1 MNARSYLVLAPALT
15 LAAACASGGASG
27 GGGSGGGG
35 AATGP
40 TPSTS
45 TQIQPAVTARWP
57 VKTREH
63 VDLWLHGFAMLS
75 DDTTLVPLFRRGYT
89 DQMIVLKNHGN
100 VVTQL
105 DANRDKL
112 RARLL
117 ANPQMVN
124 AQFMPLAF
132 QSWDEMSQAIT
143 YFLKADGDPNRA
155 QTRELAAQI
164 ATIAAYFQ
172 TQPDREWLRLFVQS
186 LQDESTKYYHSYW
199 LQAQRQRE
207 NVVTVVDSLWE
218 KTYRPRLQTYLNNSG
233 QTNGEILLSLPLGGE
248 GRSQSNSK
256 LQNIITVTFPD
267 TPAQADEA
275 IYVIA
280 HEAIASIAN
289 SAVADNTTPN
299 DKRNG
304 VSDRYTSAAA
314 VRGGAM
320 LIQRIAPELLPGY
333 ARYYLGLAKR
343 PVGADPMTALAAG
356 FPLPDAIRDALG
368 RQLNVVLGGI

>member
-1 MNARSYLVLAPALT
+1 MKARSYLAFSST
-15 LAAACASGGASG
+15 LILAACASSG
-27 GGGSGGGG
+27 TSTGG

-40 TPSTS
+40 SPSPST
-45 TQIQPAVTARWP
+45 QVQPAATARWA

-75 DDTTLVPLFRRGYT
+75 DDTTLVPLFRRGYR
-89 DQMIVLKNHGN
+89 DQMTVLKNRAN
-100 VVTQL
+100 VVTLL

-112 RARLL
+112 RGRLVS
-117 ANPQMVN
+117 NPQMVN
-124 AQFMPLAF
+124 AQFLALSF
-132 QSWDEMSQAIT
+132 ASWDDMSQAIT
-143 YFLKADGDPNRA
+143 FFLRADGDPNRA

-172 TQPDREWLRLFVQS
+172 TAPDREWLRLYVQS

-207 NVVTVVDSLWE
+207 NVLAVVDSIWQ
-218 KTYRPRLQTYLNNSG
+218 KNYRPKMQTYLNNSG
-233 QTNGEILLSLPLGGE
+233 QANGEVVLSLPLGGE
-248 GRSQSNSK
+248 GRSQSNGK
-256 LQNIITVTFPD
+256 LSNVLTVTFPD

-289 SAVADNTTPN
+289 SAIADNTTPN
-299 DKRNG
+299 DRRTG
-304 VSDRYTSAAA
+304 VVDRLASAAA

-320 LIQRIAPELLPGY
+320 LIQRVAPELLPGY
-333 ARYYLGLAKR
+333 ARYYLTLAKR
-343 PVGADPMTALAAG
+343 PVGADPMTSLAAG
-356 FPLPDAIRDALG
+356 FPLPEAIRDALS
-368 RQLNVVLGGI
+368 RQLSVVLGGI

>member
-1 MNARSYLVLAPALT
+1 MKARSYLAFSSALIV
-15 LAAACASGGASG
+15 AAACASGGTST
-27 GGGSGGGG
+27 GGGSE
-35 AATGP
+35 TGP
-40 TPSTS
+40 TPAPS
-45 TQIQPAVTARWP
+45 TQVQPATTTRWP

-89 DQMIVLKNHGN
+89 DEMTVLKNRAN
-100 VVTQL
+100 VVTLL

-112 RARLL
+112 RSRLL

-124 AQFMPLAF
+124 AQFLALSF
-132 QSWDEMSQAIT
+132 ESWDEMSQAISF
-143 YFLKADGDPNRA
+143 FLRADGDPNRA

-164 ATIAAYFQ
+164 ATVAAYFQ
-172 TQPDREWLRLFVQS
+172 TAPDREWLRLYVQA

-199 LQAQRQRE
+199 LQAERQRE
-207 NVVTVVDSLWE
+207 NVLAVVDSIWQ
-218 KTYRPRLQTYLNNSG
+218 KNYRPKLQTYLNNSG
-233 QTNGEILLSLPLGGE
+233 QANGEILLSLPLGGE
-248 GRSQSNSK
+248 GRSQNNGK
-256 LQNIITVTFPD
+256 LQNVLTVTFPD

-304 VSDRYTSAAA
+304 ASDRLASAAA

-333 ARYYLGLAKR
+333 ARYYLTLAKR
-343 PVGADPMTALAAG
+343 PVGADPMASLAAA
-356 FPLPDAIRDALG
+356 FPLPDGIRDALS
-368 RQLNVVLGGI
+368 RQLSVVLGGI